1 MIGNKI
7 LVAAMFLMMI
17 FAGCVLPTSEDAGS
31 GAGKDTGNSSSGG
44 GTGNDGQ
51 GGETKTY
58 YSKSENVN
66 YKSTT
71 EKESFDVETSGE
83 LDLSVAIN
91 CNSGS
96 LKIKITN
103 PSGTVVYERSFS
115 GQGQSADQRSL
126 SGMKGR
132 WAIEYQYT
140 AFMGQI
146 SISIN
151 G

>member
-1 MIGNKI
+1 MIVNKI
-7 LVAAMFLMMI
+7 LVAAIFVTVL
-17 FAGCVLPTSEDAGS
+17 FAGCILPTGEEKSPESD
-31 GAGKDTGNSSSGG
+31 
-44 GTGNDGQ
+44 GTGDNA
-51 GGETKTY
+51 GGEPRTY
-58 YSKSENVN
+58 HSKSENVN

-83 LDLSVAIN
+83 LDLNVAIN

-103 PSGTVVYERSFS
+103 PSGIVVYERSFS
-115 GQGQSADQRSL
+115 GQGQFPDQRVL